1 MGILR
6 ILYWALAYTS
16 GIGTMTLFLL
26 RWIQKK
32 QEEDIR
38 MVFFLL
44 SLAISIASLPVYEGF
59 NENEIFS
66 SLGGWIA
73 LLGAALSSITFPD
86 YAYSLKKTT
95 QRRRVRMISRILGT
109 AVLILT
115 LLSPFTYNFFR
126 LPVPVNFMVLGFSV
140 FLGMSWI
147 SRTIPRKKG
156 PGFKLMM
163 VTFFIFFAAVLVF
176 DFLKDS
182 IPPFKIRMGESY
194 NLFPAFY
201 IYLNVILFTQHL
213 KLGIVKEDH
222 PPDIACRLAEN
233 NISSRESEVLA
244 LLERGLTYRE
254 IADELCISLATVKT
268 HTSRLYEKTGTR
280 NKVELINLLYD

>member
-16 GIGTMTLFLL
+16 GIGTITLFFL

-32 QEEDIR
+32 NEKDIR
-38 MVFFLL
+38 MVLFLL

-59 NENEIFS
+59 NKDEPFS
-66 SLGGWIA
+66 SFGGWIA
-73 LLGAALSSITFPD
+73 LIGAALTSITLPD
-86 YAYSLKKTT
+86 YAYSLEKTP
-95 QRRRVRMISRILGT
+95 QRRRLRAIARSLGT
-109 AVLILT
+109 VVLILT
-115 LLSPFTYNFFR
+115 LMTPFTYYFFS
-126 LPVPVNFMVLGFSV
+126 LPTPVNFAVLSFSI

-147 SRTIPRKKG
+147 TRTIQRNKE
-156 PGFKLMM
+156 PGFIPQMLSLF
-163 VTFFIFFAAVLVF
+163 VFFALVLVF
-176 DFLKDS
+176 DFLREF
-182 IPPFKIRMGESY
+182 IPPLRDRTGEAY
-194 NLFPAFY
+194 ILFPAFY
-201 IYLNVILFTQHL
+201 IYLNIILFTKQL
-213 KLGIVKEDH
+213 KVVIDKEERR
-222 PPDIACRLAEN
+222 PDITSRLADK
-233 NISSRESEVLA
+233 NITARESEVLA